1 MLLFP
6 EITMVIDN
14 RVNGGRGM
22 YFERLERFT
31 EFSTLDDAMGTRH
44 VSSSFIEKRRAVG
57 YWRYYRIT

>member
-1 MLLFP
+1 
-6 EITMVIDN
+6 MVIDN

-44 VSSSFIEKRRAVG
+44 VSSSFVEKRRAVG